1 MKETDTSASKTDD
14 FNAATLLTK
23 TMIGTTWRM
32 FLPTVGLTL
41 LGLWLDDRTGLRPKL
56 TLMGIVIGVIVAAV
70 LAFLQIAK
78 IKRQESNK

>member
-1 MKETDTSASKTDD
+1 MKETDASASKTDD

-41 LGLWLDDRTGLRPKL
+41 LGLWLDDRTGLKHKL
-56 TLMGIVIGVIVAAV
+56 TLMGIAIGVIVATV
-70 LAFLQIAK
+70 LVFLQIAK
-78 IKRQESNK
+78 IKRQESKK

>member
-1 MKETDTSASKTDD
+1 MKETDASASKTDD

-41 LGLWLDDRTGLRPKL
+41 LGLWLKPKL
-56 TLMGIVIGVIVAAV
+56 TLMGIAIGVIVATV
-70 LAFLQIAK
+70 LVFLQIAK
-78 IKRQESNK
+78 IKRQESKK